1 MNNNEYSDWNA
12 YIIQNHFQLIKVS
25 ITITTDRYLFYM
37 QTYIAGVTKINKPCT
52 LLSIKIH
59 PLKSLM

>member
-25 ITITTDRYLFYM
+25 ITITTHKCLCYV
-37 QTYIAGVTKINKPCT
+37 QTLV
-52 LLSIKIH
+52 
-59 PLKSLM
+59 